1 MDNQD
6 EDRQQ
11 ESEANSFAA
20 FLLIPEEILLE
31 RLKTLDLSDNKA
43 YDRLCS
49 DFGVSYG
56 LMAYRF
62 MLLGQK
68 GEKYISV
75 ITK

>member
-1 MDNQD
+1 MDNLD

-11 ESEANSFAA
+11 GREPNNLAT

-31 RLKTLDLSDNKA
+31 RLRTLDLADNKA

-68 GEKYISV
+68 GEKHISV